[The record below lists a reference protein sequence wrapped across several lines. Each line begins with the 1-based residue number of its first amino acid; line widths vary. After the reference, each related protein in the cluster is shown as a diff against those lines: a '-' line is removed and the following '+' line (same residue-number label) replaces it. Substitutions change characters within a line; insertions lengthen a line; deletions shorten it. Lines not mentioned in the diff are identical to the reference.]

1 MKQSTTSSFGLKAAL
16 SLSVGLTALTVG
28 HGLSAAAQD
37 EAEAEAK
44 RLDTVTI
51 TATKREQTLQEV
63 PIAVSVVDNEV
74 LEDAQLIDILDLQ
87 SVVPSLRVSQ
97 LERSANATF
106 IIRGFGNGGNN
117 IGIEPSVGVFV
128 DGVFRARSAGS
139 LSDFADIERVE
150 VLRGPQSTLFGKNAS
165 AGVIS
170 FTTRRPS
177 FDWNGS
183 VEATFG
189 NFDAQQYKGYISG
202 PITDTVAFSL
212 SGGINK
218 RDGYAETTDGDELN
232 DRDRYNLRGQLL
244 WEATENTSLR
254 LIADYDDSEENC
266 CYVALVDPSEAGGP
280 FTGDGIDSF
289 AIVSQLGGEINMD
302 PFGYTAAL
310 DFVPNGT
317 LENSGV
323 SLEINHDFGW
333 AEFTSITA
341 SRSQVSRFNGDS
353 DFIKLDLLG
362 SNQNNWDI
370 DTLTQEFRLNGSTD
384 RLDWLVGAFFYDEEL
399 EKTSD
404 VLMGA
409 DANLF
414 VDVSTSGLTQFLEDG
429 LGIGEFFAPGTGRR
443 ELFTQDNQSYNLFAQ
458 ADYAVTDRL
467 TATLGI
473 GFVGDEKDVTFAGTS
488 DEIYSLLNFEDPAL
502 AGAVGELVFGATFAG
517 ATMLD
522 PTPANIGAV
531 ATADPAGFAA
541 IQAAAAAATP
551 GAISGLQGLQAFQ
564 GFTDFPNAV
573 EDGSSSDEDVV
584 YTARL
589 AYDVTDNVN
598 VYGSY
603 ATAFKAS
610 SWNLTR
616 ETSFFASDTAALFPG
631 VAVDANGQ
639 PLEALPGNVS
649 PGTRFSEPE
658 EVEVFELGLK
668 ADFDRGTVA
677 VAVFDQSIKDF
688 QSTIF
693 NGFGF
698 VLSNAGEQSVQGLEV
713 EATYRPIDPLTL
725 SFAGT
730 FLDPVYDSF
739 ENFNVGESL
748 TGETPAGIHQTSLYF
763 AGKYE
768 FELGDNDGFIR
779 ADYQYEDD
787 IQVVDG
793 IPAEFA
799 SREVS
804 LVNASAGITTP
815 SGLEISIWGR
825 NLTDDEY
832 IQSAFAAVFQD
843 GVNGY
848 PNAPQTYGVTLRKTF

>member
-1 MKQSTTSSFGLKAAL
+1 MKSTKTSFGLKAAL
-16 SLSVGLTALTVG
+16 SLSVGLTAL
-28 HGLSAAAQD
+28 SAGTALTASAQEQGGED
-37 EAEAEAK
+37 AK
-44 RLDTVTI
+44 RLNTVTV
-51 TATKREQTLQEV
+51 TAAKREQTLQEV
-63 PIAVSVVDNEV
+63 PIAVSVVDSEV
-74 LEDAQLIDILDLQ
+74 IADAQIIDIIDLQ

-139 LSDFADIERVE
+139 LSDFSDIERVE

-170 FTTRRPS
+170 FTTRAPS
-177 FDWNGS
+177 FDWTGS
-183 VEATFG
+183 VEGTLG
-189 NFDAQQYKGYISG
+189 NFNAQQLKGYVSG
-202 PITDTVAFSL
+202 PISDSVAFSL
-212 SGGINK
+212 SAGLNK
-218 RDGYAETTDGDELN
+218 RDGYAETTDGDDLN
-232 DRDRYNLRGQLL
+232 NRDRYNLRGQLL
-244 WEATENTSLR
+244 WEATENTTFR
-254 LIADYDDSEENC
+254 LIGDYDDSDEDC
-266 CYVALVDPSEAGGP
+266 CYVALVDPAEAGGP

-289 AIVSQLGGEINMD
+289 AVVAALGGVINMD
-302 PFGYTAAL
+302 PFGYTPAL

-317 LENSGV
+317 LKNSGV
-323 SLEINHDFGW
+323 SLEVTHDFGW

-341 SRSQVSRFNGDS
+341 TRNQESRFNGDS
-353 DFIKLDLLG
+353 DFIQLDLLG
-362 SNQNNWDI
+362 SNRNDWDI
-370 DTLTQEFRLNGSTD
+370 DTFTQEFRLTGSTD
-384 RLDWLVGAFFYDEEL
+384 RLDWLVGAFYYDEDL
-399 EKTSD
+399 EKNSD

-409 DANLF
+409 DANEF
-414 VDVSTSGLTQFLEDG
+414 VDVSSGGLTQVLEDG
-429 LGIGEFFAPGTGRR
+429 LGIGTFFGEGTGRR
-443 ELFTQDNQSYNLFAQ
+443 EFFQQENQSYNLFAQ
-458 ADYAVTDRL
+458 ADYALTDRL

-473 GFVGDEKDVTFAGTS
+473 GYVNDEKDVVFRGTS
-488 DEIYSLLNFEDPAL
+488 DEIYSLLNFEDPTL
-502 AGAVGELVFGATFAG
+502 ASAVGDIIFGATFA
-517 ATMLD
+517 ALTMQE
-522 PTPANIGAV
+522 PTPANIGALAV
-531 ATADPAGFAA
+531 NDPTTFAG
-541 IQAAAAAATP
+541 IQAAAAATTP
-551 GAISGLQGLQAFQ
+551 GALETLAGLQAFN

-573 EDGSSSDEDVV
+573 EDGSSSDSDVV

-603 ATAFKAS
+603 GTAFKAS

-631 VAVDANGQ
+631 FAVGADGA

-649 PGTRFSEPE
+649 PGTRFSDPE
-658 EVEVFELGLK
+658 EVEVFELGMK
-668 ADFDRGTVA
+668 ADFDQVSLT
-677 VAVFDQSIKDF
+677 VAVFDQSITDF

-713 EATYRPIDPLTL
+713 EATYRPIEPLTL

-739 ENFNVGESL
+739 ENFNQGESL

-763 AGKYE
+763 AGKYD
-768 FELGDNDGFIR
+768 FEIAGMDAFVRG
-779 ADYQYEDD
+779 DYQYEDE

-793 IPAEFA
+793 IAAEFA

-804 LVNASAGITTP
+804 LFNASAGIITEN
-815 SGLEISIWGR
+815 GLEVSVWGR

-848 PNAPQTYGVTLRKTF
+848 PNAPATYGVTVRKRF